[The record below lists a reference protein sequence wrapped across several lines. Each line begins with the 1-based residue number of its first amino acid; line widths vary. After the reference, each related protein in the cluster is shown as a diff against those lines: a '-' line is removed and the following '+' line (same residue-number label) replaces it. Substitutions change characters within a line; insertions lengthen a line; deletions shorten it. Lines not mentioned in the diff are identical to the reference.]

1 MRYIIAV
8 ALLGAICVIWAA
20 VPLGG
25 TGTPG
30 VLLLVVAAICICAG
44 LLRLVRKDTDE
55 HERYVFPGVLGGL
68 ANSANDVLLR
78 TGWETGAAVSV
89 VVLEALHPSRPWH
102 TGLLA
107 IAVVCYLLA
116 VHQAESAIPATV
128 FRGQGRVL
136 LASMTLVVVATAVA
150 MIPASSTQ
158 SGWLGDP
165 GRTGGHDGRWPG
177 APNLTPPSHPLPF
190 TLSRTW
196 RWRHFL
202 ARTGAQSV
210 VGAGTGR
217 TGRTDEDGN
226 ENTEREC
233 APIAEV
239 HANVPQEQHEQEG
252 RRKSSYQEKHN
263 TYDKCSEHEDL
274 RSSCTTA
281 ASLGA

>member
-44 LLRLVRKDTDE
+44 LLRLVRKDTDK

-158 SGWLGDP
+158 SGWLEILAALAAM
-165 GRTGGHDGRWPG
+165 TAGGL
-177 APNLTPPSHPLPF
+177 ALP
-190 TLSRTW
+190 
-196 RWRHFL
+196 
-202 ARTGAQSV
+202 
-210 VGAGTGR
+210 
-217 TGRTDEDGN
+217 
-226 ENTEREC
+226 
-233 APIAEV
+233 I
-239 HANVPQEQHEQEG
+239 
-252 RRKSSYQEKHN
+252 
-263 TYDKCSEHEDL
+263 
-274 RSSCTTA
+274 
-281 ASLGA
+281 